1 MRAGPLDRRIVIKAP
16 VTTSDAMGGPVVT
29 YTTLATVWA
38 EKKDTGGR
46 EFMAA
51 QQVNAEVT
59 TQFRIR
65 YRSDVTPEHR
75 VTCDGLDYD
84 ILYVN
89 ELGRR
94 DGLMLM
100 ARARAESVE

>member
-1 MRAGPLDRRIVIKAP
+1 MRAGTLDRRLTIKAP
-16 VTTSDAMGGPVVT
+16 VDGQDSMGGPTVT

-38 EKKDTGGR
+38 EKQDKGGR

-75 VTCDGLDYD
+75 VTCDGLDFD

-89 ELGRR
+89 EVGRR
-94 DGLMLM
+94 DGLLLM
-100 ARARAESVE
+100 CRARA